1 MTRKSRPPGPA
12 GRSPFG
18 LGVIAAAAV
27 VAVALLAWQGGDEMP
42 TTEPLVDGAD
52 APAVPADTTEE
63 DAAAATTEA
72 DAAEPTFDVVI
83 VTAEGE
89 TVVAGRAEP
98 GAEVQ
103 VQADGETVAT
113 ATADEH
119 GEFVVVPEQ
128 PLGSGTQTLT
138 LLADTATAEPVESAQ
153 SVVVDVPGDGTGEAG
168 TMVAEVSVDAA
179 EPTSVV
185 QNAGVGLAGAGDL
198 VLDAID
204 LTDLGDLA
212 VSGRAT
218 PGAQVLVYVDG
229 QLIADARADDAGH
242 WGLARAVAI
251 ADPTAAHEVRV
262 DMVDGAGTVID
273 RVASAFVGSDLFVP
287 PPESDVVVIRPGHTL
302 WHIARR
308 TYGGGIKY
316 TLIYRANQDK
326 ISDPDLIY
334 PGQVFVL
341 PADPEG

>member
-1 MTRKSRPPGPA
+1 
-12 GRSPFG
+12 
-18 LGVIAAAAV
+18 V
-27 VAVALLAWQGGDEMP
+27 V
-42 TTEPLVDGAD
+42 T
-52 APAVPADTTEE
+52 
-63 DAAAATTEA
+63 
-72 DAAEPTFDVVI
+72 

-89 TVVAGRAEP
+89 AVVAGRAEP

-103 VQADGETVAT
+103 IQADGETVAT
-113 ATADEH
+113 ATADER

-128 PLGSGTQTLT
+128 PLQSGTQTLT
-138 LLADTATAEPVESAQ
+138 LLADTATAEPVESTQA
-153 SVVVDVPGDGTGEAG
+153 VVVDVPGDESDATGA
-168 TMVAEVSVDAA
+168 MVAAVSDDTSDA
-179 EPTSVV
+179 TSVL
-185 QNAGVGLAGAGDL
+185 QDAGVGLAGAGDL

-204 LTDLGDLA
+204 LTVEGDLA
-212 VSGRAT
+212 ASGRAT
-218 PGAQVLVYVDG
+218 PGTQVLVYVDG
-229 QLIADARADDAGH
+229 QLIADARADDTGR
-242 WGLARAVAI
+242 WDLARAVVI
-251 ADPTAAHEVRV
+251 ADPAAAHEVRV
-262 DMVDGAGTVID
+262 DLVDGAGAVID
-273 RVASAFVGSDLFVP
+273 RVASAFVGSELFVP